1 MHSFGHAAYFGL
13 GAYIA
18 ALVVKHAGASM
29 ETVLIVAPLLTGLA
43 AVIFGWFSV
52 RLSGVY
58 LAMLTLA
65 FAQIAWAVIFQWD
78 SLTGGSNGLT
88 GVWPSAFFNDK
99 LHYFYLTLALTTLTI
114 LILWRMLFSPF
125 GFALRAGRDS
135 SMRAGAIGINVKRV
149 QLIAFVLAGIFAGL
163 GGVLF
168 AFSKGSISPD
178 VIGINRSVDGLVM
191 VLLGGVNALTGP
203 IVGAFTFT
211 WLHDVI
217 ARSTDY
223 WKASLG
229 FIILFLV
236 LVFPQGISG
245 TIDYWFHKLS
255 EPRT

>member
-1 MHSFGHAAYFGL
+1 
-13 GAYIA
+13 
-18 ALVVKHAGASM
+18 
-29 ETVLIVAPLLTGLA
+29 
-43 AVIFGWFSV
+43 
-52 RLSGVY
+52 
-58 LAMLTLA
+58 
-65 FAQIAWAVIFQWD
+65 
-78 SLTGGSNGLT
+78 
-88 GVWPSAFFNDK
+88 
-99 LHYFYLTLALTTLTI
+99 
-114 LILWRMLFSPF
+114 MLFSPF

-135 SMRAGAIGINVKRV
+135 SMRAGAIGINVKNI
-149 QLIAFVLAGIFAGL
+149 QLTAFVLAGIFAGL

-245 TIDYWFHKLS
+245 TIHHWFQKWN
-255 EPRT
+255 EIKT